1 MFNKIWNFW
10 NDMKVPLGI
19 IVGFTVVLAFY
30 GWWWLAV
37 GLAVIGCFYW
47 YARRQ
52 FYSKEVQF
60 NGYLDTIVRN
70 IERTSHYAVRNLD
83 VAMAVFGQDGKL
95 QWKNELF
102 VEYAGFAGVKNV
114 DGKRPEEIFDLPEN
128 AFDALSIKD
137 GERLLLIN
145 GRYYRL
151 RHCRVLAGERAGKK
165 ESKGYSLIFYLT
177 DVTDFELLRQKYANE
192 KLCLAYVR
200 FDNYE
205 DVTKGMGE
213 STRAS
218 ISGEVNEVLSKW
230 AEEEN
235 GFILANN
242 KESFLVGINQASLQ
256 DLMEKK
262 FPVLDKIHEI
272 QVGNKITPTISVG
285 IACDGRSLEEVSLNA
300 AKALDLALGR
310 GGDQVVVAIGGS
322 LQFFGGITTVT
333 AKSTRVRARIVA
345 HTVHE
350 LMVSAEKVFVM
361 GHTMEDFDAIGSA
374 IGMAKMA
381 RSLGKETYIV
391 VSGQNESVRKIAE
404 TLRSNDMKLMDE
416 DDVYADIMV
425 EEEEALKHIS
435 PKSLL
440 VLVDHHRK
448 MLCASQKV
456 LDAIPWRIIIDHH
469 RRAEDA
475 IKNTTLQYME
485 PSSSSTSELVTELVG
500 YFNDRLEF
508 TKGEATALYAG
519 IVVDTKNFAVQTG
532 ERTFEAAA
540 LLRRS
545 GADPNMVRQLFKDD
559 LDSVQV
565 KSRLVAEAEMPE
577 PGMVISVYENAP
589 KEVKSSVIAA
599 QAADTMINITG
610 VCMSVVITEYSVDG
624 SLGVSARSDGTV
636 NVQIIMEELG
646 GGGHQTVA
654 GVQLKNI
661 SVEEVKKQII
671 ALAKKQLE
679 ENDNNESDSAAGR

>member
-1 MFNKIWNFW
+1 MFNKIWNLW
-10 NDMKVPLGI
+10 NDIRVPLAAMAAFT
-19 IVGFTVVLAFY
+19 IVLGFY
-30 GWWWLAV
+30 SWWWLPA
-37 GLAVIGCFYW
+37 GLAAMGGFYW
-47 YARRQ
+47 YSRRR
-52 FYSKEVQF
+52 FYNKEIQF

-70 IERTSHYAVRNLD
+70 IERTSHNAVQNLE

-102 VEYAGFAGVKNV
+102 VEYAGYAGVKNV

-151 RHCRVLAGERAGKK
+151 RHYRQLLGDRGPKK
-165 ESKGYSLIFYLT
+165 DKGYSLIFYLT

-213 STRAS
+213 STRAN

-235 GFILANN
+235 GFIIANN
-242 KESFLVGINQASLQ
+242 KESFLIGINQASLQ

-262 FPVLDKIHEI
+262 FPVLEKIHEI

-285 IACDGRSLEEVSLNA
+285 IACDGRTLEEISLNA
-300 AKALDLALGR
+300 GKALDLALGR
-310 GGDQVVVAIGGS
+310 GGDQVVVAINGG

-350 LMVSAEKVFVM
+350 LMAEAEKIFVM

-374 IGMAKMA
+374 IGIAIMA
-381 RSLGKETYIV
+381 RRLNKETYII
-391 VSGQNESVRKIAE
+391 VSGQNVSVRKIAE
-404 TLRSNDMKLMDE
+404 TLRSNDMKLVDE
-416 DDVYADIMV
+416 DDVYADIMI
-425 EEEEALKHIS
+425 EEEEALKLIS
-435 PKSLL
+435 PKTLL
-440 VLVDHHRK
+440 ILVDHHRK
-448 MLCASQKV
+448 ILCASQKV
-456 LDAIPWRIIIDHH
+456 LEAIPWRIIIDHH

-508 TKGEATALYAG
+508 SKGEATALYAG

-545 GADPNMVRQLFKDD
+545 GADPGMVRQLFRDD

-565 KSRLVAEAEMPE
+565 KSRLVAEAEVTD
-577 PGMVISVYENAP
+577 PGIVISVYHDAP
-589 KEVKSSVIAA
+589 KELKSSIIAA
-599 QAADTMINITG
+599 QAADTMINISG
-610 VCMSVVITEYSVDG
+610 VCMSVVITEYTADG

-661 SVEEVKKQII
+661 SIEEVKKQII
-671 ALAKKQLE
+671 VLAKKQLE
-679 ENDNNESDSAAGR
+679 ENDSNESDLTAGR

>member
-10 NDMKVPLGI
+10 NDMRVPLGI
-19 IVGFTVVLAFY
+19 MAAFTIILTCY
-30 GWWWLAV
+30 GWWWLPLGV
-37 GLAVIGCFYW
+37 GAMGGLYWYSRRCFY
-47 YARRQ
+47 A
-52 FYSKEVQF
+52 KEIQF

-70 IERTSHYAVRNLD
+70 IERTSHNAVQNLD

-102 VEYAGFAGVKNV
+102 VEYAANAGTKNV

-151 RHCRVLAGERAGKK
+151 RHCRVQTGERSGKK
-165 ESKGYSLIFYLT
+165 EVKGNSLIFYLT

-213 STRAS
+213 STRAN

-242 KESFLVGINQASLQ
+242 KESYLIGINQASLQ

-262 FPVLDKIHEI
+262 FPVLEKIHEI

-322 LQFFGGITTVT
+322 LQFFGGIATVA

-350 LMVSAEKVFVM
+350 LMLSAEKIFVM

-374 IGMAKMA
+374 IGMAKLA

-416 DDVYADIMV
+416 DDVYADIMI
-425 EEEEALKHIS
+425 EEEEALKLVA

-456 LDAIPWRIIIDHH
+456 LEAIPWRIIIDHH

-559 LDSVQV
+559 LDSVQI
-565 KSRLVAEAEMPE
+565 KSRLIAEAQTPE
-577 PGMVISVYENAP
+577 PGIVISVYNDAR
-589 KEVKSSVIAA
+589 
-599 QAADTMINITG
+599 T
-610 VCMSVVITEYSVDG
+610 VVRYRG
-624 SLGVSARSDGTV
+624 
-636 NVQIIMEELG
+636 
-646 GGGHQTVA
+646 
-654 GVQLKNI
+654 
-661 SVEEVKKQII
+661 
-671 ALAKKQLE
+671 
-679 ENDNNESDSAAGR
+679 AGRRCDGKHCRRVHERGYYGIFGRRFVGRKRPQRRHGKRADYYGRAWRRRAPDGGRRAA